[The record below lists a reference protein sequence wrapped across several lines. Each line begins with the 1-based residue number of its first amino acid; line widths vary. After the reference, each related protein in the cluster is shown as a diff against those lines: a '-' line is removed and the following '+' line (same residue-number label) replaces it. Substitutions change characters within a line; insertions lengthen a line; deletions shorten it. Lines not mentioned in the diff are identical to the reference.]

1 MPGQPTFS
9 VAAPA
14 GDYAAP
20 GVSMGR
26 GATGQGSHTSFIV
39 WVILLGIVLPAAI
52 LGGLRMGGFS
62 FVFKG
67 R

>member
-14 GDYAAP
+14 GDHAAP
-20 GVSMGR
+20 GVSMKP
-26 GATGQGSHTSFIV
+26 ATAGQGTHMAFIV

-52 LGGLRMGGFS
+52 LGGLRLGGFS

>member
-9 VAAPA
+9 TAATYSSSPV
-14 GDYAAP
+14 P
-20 GVSMGR
+20 GVGR
-26 GATGQGSHTSFIV
+26 SASAAGGPGHMAFIV
-39 WVILLGIVLPAAI
+39 WVALIGVVLPVVI
-52 LGGLRMGGFS
+52 LGGLKMGGFS